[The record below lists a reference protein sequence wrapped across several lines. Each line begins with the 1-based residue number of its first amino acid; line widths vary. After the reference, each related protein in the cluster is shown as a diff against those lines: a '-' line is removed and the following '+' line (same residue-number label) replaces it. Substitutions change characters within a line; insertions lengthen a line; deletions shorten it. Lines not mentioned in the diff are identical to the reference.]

1 MHWLPE
7 PTAKGGQLIHGGQSD
22 KTPIATA
29 AEGVGSALSSAI
41 GAVMAFTAACMICF
55 LVGSDSFVADAPHAR
70 KAAPADALV
79 QQWCVDARHRFEL
92 AEAMD
97 SAETVRQAR
106 VDANLLCA
114 KAGS

>member
-1 MHWLPE
+1 MWL
-7 PTAKGGQLIHGGQSD
+7 HGGQSD

-41 GAVMAFTAACMICF
+41 GAVMAFTAGCLICL
-55 LVGSDSFVADAPHAR
+55 LVGSDSFVADAPKTAR
-70 KAAPADALV
+70 TSSTDALV
-79 QQWCVDARHRFEL
+79 RQWCVDARHRVEL
-92 AEAMD
+92 AEAME

-114 KAGS
+114 KAVS

>member
-1 MHWLPE
+1 MWL
-7 PTAKGGQLIHGGQSD
+7 HGGQSD

-41 GAVMAFTAACMICF
+41 GAVMAFTAACMICL
-55 LVGSDSFVADAPHAR
+55 LVGSDSFVAKTPKIAKNTRHN
-70 KAAPADALV
+70 ALV
-79 QQWCVDARHRFEL
+79 QQWCVDAHKRLEL
-92 AEAMD
+92 AEAMEN
-97 SAETVRQAR
+97 AETVRQAR